1 MTEITK
7 HEPNQFKGFFSE
19 TLDGYLKSIQAPYPN
34 TKVIR
39 PSQIHMCQ
47 RWIVGDLLGV
57 VPFEPK
63 SAVQQ
68 RVLDN
73 GSYVHKRILQKY
85 LPRMGIASHILDIKK
100 GEVKPFIEVSLKDE
114 NLWLK
119 GSPDAVILNPSNG
132 LAYVFELKSMRDG
145 EFRILEE
152 GKAEHVMQ
160 LHLYFWL
167 TNIPRGILFY
177 ENKDSQQTKEFV
189 VERDENIMNALLN
202 KIANIQKAVV
212 EKNLNIPCENSMKKS
227 CICSSLLV

>member
-1 MTEITK
+1 MIEIIK

-19 TLDGYLKSIQAPYPN
+19 QLDGYLKSIQAPYPN

-47 RWIVGDLLGV
+47 RWIVGDILGL

-73 GSYVHKRILQKY
+73 GNYVHKRILQKY
-85 LPRMGIASHILDIKK
+85 LPKMGIVSHILDIKK
-100 GEVKPFIEVSLKDE
+100 GEIKQFIEVSLRDD

-119 GSPDAVILNPSNG
+119 GSPDAIILNPNDG

-152 GKAEHVMQ
+152 GKPEHVMQ
-160 LHLYFWL
+160 LHLYFYL
-167 TNIPRGILFY
+167 TNIPQGILFY
-177 ENKDSQQTKEFV
+177 ENKDNQQTKEFV
-189 VERDENIMNALLN
+189 IRRDEALMSSILN
-202 KIANIQKAVV
+202 KISLIQKAVA
-212 EKNLNIPCENSMKKS
+212 EKNLNIPCNFPDKKS
-227 CICSSLLV
+227 CNCRGLMV

>member
-1 MTEITK
+1 MTNITK
-7 HEPNQFKGFFSE
+7 HVPGQFKGFFSE
-19 TLDGYLKSIQAPYPN
+19 QLDSFLTSNQTPYPN
-34 TKVIR
+34 TRVIR

-47 RWIVGDLLGV
+47 RWIVGDILGV

-85 LPRMGIASHILDIKK
+85 LPKMGIVSCILDIKK

-114 NLWLK
+114 TLWLK
-119 GSPDAVILNPSNG
+119 GSPDAVILNPNDG

-152 GKAEHVMQ
+152 PKPEHVMQ

-167 TNIPRGILFY
+167 TNIPRGVLFY

-189 VERDENIMNALLN
+189 VERDENVMNYLLN
-202 KIANIQKAVV
+202 KIANIQKAVG
-212 EKNLNIPCENSMKKS
+212 EKNLNIPCENTMRKS
-227 CICSSLLV
+227 CNCSALLV

>member
-1 MTEITK
+1 MTNITK
-7 HEPNQFKGFFSE
+7 HNPGDFKGFFSE
-19 TLDGYLKSIQAPYPN
+19 ALDGYLKSIQAPYPN

-47 RWIVGDLLGV
+47 RWIVGDILGV

-85 LPRMGIASHILDIKK
+85 LPRMGIVSHILDIKK
-100 GEVKPFIEVSLKDE
+100 GEVKPFIEISLKDE

-119 GSPDAVILNPSNG
+119 GSPDAVILNSDNG

-152 GKAEHVMQ
+152 AKGEHILQVQ
-160 LHLYFWL
+160 CYFYL
-167 TNIPRGILFY
+167 TNIPQGILFY
-177 ENKDSQQTKEFV
+177 ENKDNQQTKEFV
-189 VERDENIMNALLN
+189 VQKDEILMA
-202 KIANIQKAVV
+202 KILSKISNIQKAVR
-212 EKNLNIPCENSMKKS
+212 ENNLQIPCEFPEKKT
-227 CICSSLLV
+227 CNCRTILV